1 MCRRCDPGREHPQ
14 YTAIRDRWRHNVSHE
29 VRASGFRCLFCVKNI
44 AELPGKALFFS
55 RCEQVFP
62 YGGGIERFI
71 QKVNRCDGHRGEDT
85 QGDQFF
91 AVFHMIKLLS
101 GVSRRGGIG
110 SKRCVELIISEK
122 RERYNAKIKGKRR
135 KRDENKTQ
143 FDEKRRLFRL
153 YYVMSTYDERYI

>member
-1 MCRRCDPGREHPQ
+1 MKEEH
-14 YTAIRDRWRHNVSHE
+14 RG
-29 VRASGFRCLFCVKNI
+29 SGAFFCVKNI
-44 AELPGKALFFS
+44 AELPGKDLFFS
-55 RCEQVFP
+55 RGEQVFP

-71 QKVNRCDGHRGEDT
+71 QKVNRCAGHRSEDT

-122 RERYNAKIKGKRR
+122 RERYNAKIKGKMR

-143 FDEKRRLFRL
+143 FDEKRRQFQEN
-153 YYVMSTYDERYI
+153 YVMSTTGEWHI